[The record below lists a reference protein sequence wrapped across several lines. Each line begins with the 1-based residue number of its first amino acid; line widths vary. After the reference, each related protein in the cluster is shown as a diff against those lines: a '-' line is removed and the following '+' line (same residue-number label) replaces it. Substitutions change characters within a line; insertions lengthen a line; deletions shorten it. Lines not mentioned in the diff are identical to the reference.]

1 MILPS
6 QTPLVS
12 TQMENLETTVNCF
25 KQSSMLQIQGQDMGD
40 SLSGEVHLLVPGGV
54 SCLAC
59 IWQRGKRVSLGALS

>member
-25 KQSSMLQIQGQDMGD
+25 KQSSMLQIQGQDMSRFPVWWG
-40 SLSGEVHLLVPGGV
+40 SPIGSWRSFLLGMYMTEG
-54 SCLAC
+54 
-59 IWQRGKRVSLGALS
+59 